1 MLNPDTIRSALGVIG
16 FTGESAELLMPT
28 IWRMLKNKD
37 VEEFKFHPYV
47 AGIMNCVMWVFY
59 SMPFVH
65 PHSVL
70 VTTIN
75 SVGFIMYVAYLT
87 IYWAYSNNKKRVN
100 ILDLF
105 YLLIK
110 SIALYLLGELAAF
123 AALAC
128 VTLLVFHTH
137 TRRSTFVGI
146 FCDVFGIILY
156 GSPLTVMWKVIKT
169 KSVEFMPLS
178 LSVTGLA
185 NGIIWSA
192 YAFIRFD
199 PYILIGNGIGALL
212 GLSQLILYGC
222 YYSTTPKKSKQNQMD
237 APKPSQVQL
246 STASLSGPAAV

>member
-16 FTGESAELLMPT
+16 NVTSFLLFASPMPT

-59 SMPFVH
+59 SMPLVH

-75 SVGFIMYVAYLT
+75 SVGFVMYVAYLT
-87 IYWAYSNNKKRVN
+87 IYWAYSNNNKR
-100 ILDLF
+100 
-105 YLLIK
+105 K
-110 SIALYLLGELAAF
+110 SIALYLLGELVAF

-137 TRRSTFVGI
+137 TRRSTVVGI